1 MNVGGLHDGFPH
13 TRESVLAR
21 IWGISDLHVD
31 YADNF
36 RAIEQWSDW
45 DFQQDTLLVAGDL
58 SDKLELIGRTLA
70 ACRKKYA
77 CVSYVPGNHEMWMR
91 GATSVTDS
99 LDKWQALRNLCLDEG
114 ITLQDFIVSGRHP
127 ATVVPL
133 LSWYETATDH
143 AGTLYIKKGDRDET
157 RDMWMDF
164 HLTRWPG
171 ISNIAD
177 YFLQQNAPL
186 NSVVGDVITFSHF
199 LPRKELM
206 FSSARIPPEGTTYPA
221 DPHPE
226 FNFSHV
232 AGTHKLDAQ
241 LRQRGSVLH
250 LYGHQHRNRAV
261 IIEGVLYV
269 SHCMGYPRERARGYV
284 KGSATL
290 PRCLWDTDIGVTVL
304 S

>member
-1 MNVGGLHDGFPH
+1 M
-13 TRESVLAR
+13 AR
-21 IWGISDLHVD
+21 IWGISDLHID

-58 SDKLELIGRTLA
+58 TDKLELLGRCLA
-70 ACRKKYA
+70 TCRRKYA
-77 CVSYVPGNHEMWMR
+77 RVAFVPGNHEMWVKGPAPRM
-91 GATSVTDS
+91 DS
-99 LDKWQALRNLCLDEG
+99 LAKWQAIQQLCDSEG
-114 ITLQDFIVSGRHP
+114 ITREDFIVGGKHP

-133 LSWYETATDH
+133 LSWYETATEQP
-143 AGTLYIKKGDRDET
+143 GSLFLKKGDRDET

-164 HLTRWPG
+164 HLTQWPG
-171 ISNIAD
+171 ITSIAD

-186 NSVVGDVITFSHF
+186 TAVVGDVITFSHF
-199 LPRKELM
+199 LPRQELM
-206 FSSARIPPEGTTYPA
+206 FSSARVPPAGTTYPA

-226 FNFSHV
+226 FNFSQV
-232 AGTHKLDAQ
+232 AGTCKIDER
-241 LRQRGSVLH
+241 LRQLGSILH

-261 IIEGVLYV
+261 MLDHVLYV

-284 KGSATL
+284 KASATQ
-290 PRCLWDTDIGVTVL
+290 PRELWDTDIGMVVT

>member
-1 MNVGGLHDGFPH
+1 M
-13 TRESVLAR
+13 AR
-21 IWGISDLHVD
+21 IWGISDLHID

-58 SDKLELIGRTLA
+58 TDKLDLLGRCLA
-70 ACRKKYA
+70 TCRRKYA
-77 CVSYVPGNHEMWMR
+77 HVAFVPGNHEMWVKGPAPRM
-91 GATSVTDS
+91 DS
-99 LDKWQALRNLCLDEG
+99 LAKWQAIQLLCDSEG
-114 ITLQDFIVSGRHP
+114 ITRKDFIVGGKHP

-133 LSWYETATDH
+133 LSWYETATEQP
-143 AGTLYIKKGDRDET
+143 GSLFLKKGDRDET

-164 HLTRWPG
+164 HLTQWPG
-171 ISNIAD
+171 ISSIAD

-186 NSVVGDVITFSHF
+186 TAVVGDVITFSHF
-199 LPRKELM
+199 LPRQELM
-206 FSSARIPPEGTTYPA
+206 FSSARVPPAGTTYPA

-226 FNFSHV
+226 FNFSQV
-232 AGTHKLDAQ
+232 AGSGKIDEC
-241 LRQRGSVLH
+241 LRQLGSILH

-261 IIEGVLYV
+261 MLDHVLYV

-284 KGSATL
+284 KASATQ
-290 PRCLWDTDIGVTVL
+290 PRGLWDTDIGMMVT